1 MFFCLSG
8 RVRREEESIAAETEA
23 RQTRKGREREFF
35 FFKKETATVWTGN
48 GSQVKEDERL
58 EGVEDD
64 KGEDERVKEGR
75 GEEEEEEE

>member
-1 MFFCLSG
+1 M
-8 RVRREEESIAAETEA
+8 
-23 RQTRKGREREFF
+23 
-35 FFKKETATVWTGN
+35 WTGN